1 MNEFPYRDDADKS
14 NDMIKK
20 FHKSIT
26 AVSNPI
32 FLANFSHDALGNQ
45 LSEKCNILT
54 FDQGIS
60 AKKRGPTG
68 L

>member
-14 NDMIKK
+14 NDLIKK

-32 FLANFSHDALGNQ
+32 FLAKLSTPARNEVILGF
-45 LSEKCNILT
+45 ILT
-54 FDQGIS
+54 RGHKGFLVGEQFDN
-60 AKKRGPTG
+60 
-68 L
+68 